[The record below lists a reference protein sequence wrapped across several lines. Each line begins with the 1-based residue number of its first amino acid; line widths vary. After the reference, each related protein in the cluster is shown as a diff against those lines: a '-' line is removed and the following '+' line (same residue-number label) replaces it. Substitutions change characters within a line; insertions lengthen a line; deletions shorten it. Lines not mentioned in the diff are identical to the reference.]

1 MRLTLS
7 AAALLTMVPTAAH
20 AMPPALAGALGLAPW
35 MPALLVVAGLL
46 FMAVEVFL
54 IPGHGVAALLG
65 LVAVLVGIVLSI
77 MGPVPGPMDVAIAVG
92 AVVSSLTLVG
102 VAIWGVASRI
112 RAGDPLLGGMLR
124 REDGYIAALP
134 RPELEGVDGIALT
147 DLRPAGKAEIAG
159 ERLDVVSEAGWIT
172 AGSPVRV
179 LRAEGYRHVV
189 RAVPLP
195 PPPPPPADE
204 TLPG

>member
-195 PPPPPPADE
+195 PPPPADE